1 MNATKTGRHPI
12 LLGGAHWREHALPL
26 GGALLVGAILR
37 LLWLGDTSF
46 LGDQAELL
54 ALGRSAADF
63 HAIIITGIPSSIGTL
78 NPPASAWLYAPF
90 ALVGGPLGAALF
102 TALANIVAIALLYSL
117 AARYFD
123 RVAACMAALLYATA
137 SGPVHFSRFI
147 WQQNLLAPVVLGFIW
162 LIALAVVERRRG
174 WLGWSVLLWGIATEL
189 HPTAAPLLGL
199 IALALALT
207 WRELR
212 RRDILWAAAA
222 SLALFGP
229 TLLWEFASHGADL
242 RSVERFTQG
251 HATLDTKALSYLVQ
265 LIQPAPPA
273 WYGSGASYVAVGQA
287 LISLGWLMA
296 ALLVAAEVWL
306 LWSLLAPWLRQGFGP
321 LRTLHGLRDPLTEAL
336 GDARWRLTL
345 TLTLWQ
351 AIPLLFMMRHSRP
364 IEAHYLLVL
373 LPGVYLSI
381 SGFLAWARGWPLA
394 TPARRTSFTAIS
406 QATMTTALLVA
417 GIALAGAQ
425 TFGVVAE
432 LATIHSGAFDGLAM
446 PLHYGVPLAS
456 QQKALDQTQ
465 AAAQRLSGASVAIA
479 STSVQQESLGYLSAT
494 STSTI
499 PATTYVSESCVA
511 LPAANATGPLVTL
524 ALPGSDAARL
534 LPDVTSARK
543 LGAIPVQGDTPYQ
556 LYAISPGARIADE
569 RTIATPAT
577 STTLPRPV
585 AYAYASSAQA
595 SLALTIRW
603 TGAPV
608 LATGG
613 QNAVS
618 YWYGADPRGAPIA
631 NFTFTFQP
639 LDAHDAAIGEP
650 LTTTCARFAWS
661 RSLSLITLT
670 ALPAALRTNPAVAAW
685 RITAEVAP
693 AQATRPAFGP
703 LALESGVI
711 TFGPPTPLAPATT
724 FAAPPP

>member
-1 MNATKTGRHPI
+1 MNASETGRRPM

-26 GGALLVGAILR
+26 GGALLAGTILR

-54 ALGRSAADF
+54 ALGRSAASF

-90 ALVGGPLGAALF
+90 ALLGGPLGAALF
-102 TALANIVAIALLYSL
+102 TALANIGAIGLLYGL

-162 LIALAVVERRRG
+162 VIALAVVERRRG

-207 WRELR
+207 WREMR
-212 RRDILWAAAA
+212 RRDIFWAAAA
-222 SLALFGP
+222 SLALIGP
-229 TLLWEFASHGADL
+229 TLLWELASHGADL
-242 RSVERFTQG
+242 RGVERFTQG

-265 LIQPAPPA
+265 LIQPAPPT
-273 WYGSGASYVAVGQA
+273 WYGSGSTYVAVGQA
-287 LISLGWLMA
+287 LTPLGWLLA

-306 LWSLLAPWLRQGFGP
+306 LWSLLAPWLRRGFST
-321 LRTLHGLRDPLTEAL
+321 LRTRAGLRDPLTGAL
-336 GDARWRLTL
+336 ADAHWRLIL

-351 AIPLLFMMRHSRP
+351 ALPLLFMLRHSRP
-364 IEAHYLLVL
+364 IELHYLLVV
-373 LPGVYLSI
+373 LPGVYLSFG
-381 SGFLAWARGWPLA
+381 GFLAWARGWPLVA
-394 TPARRTSFTAIS
+394 LARRIPSLAIS
-406 QATMTTALLVA
+406 PSSLSIALLAIVFT
-417 GIALAGAQ
+417 LTGAQ
-425 TFGVVAE
+425 TFGVATE
-432 LATIHSGAFDGLAM
+432 LATIHSGAFDGLTT

-456 QQKALDQTQ
+456 QQNALAQTQ
-465 AAAQRLSGASVAIA
+465 AAAQRFSGASVAIA

-494 STSTI
+494 STAGA
-499 PATTYVSESCVA
+499 PATTYVSENCVV

-524 ALPGSDAARL
+524 ALPKTAAARL
-534 LPDVTSARK
+534 LPDVTNART

-569 RTIATPAT
+569 RTIATPAA

-585 AYAYASSAQA
+585 AYAYAASAQA
-595 SLALTIRW
+595 GLALTIRW
-603 TGAPV
+603 IGAPA
-608 LATGG
+608 LATGRP
-613 QNAVS
+613 NAVR
-618 YWYGADPRGAPIA
+618 YWYGATPHDATIA
-631 NFTFTFQP
+631 NYTFTYQP
-639 LDAHDAAIGEP
+639 LNAHGAAIGAP
-650 LTTTCARFAWS
+650 LTTTCAQLAWS
-661 RSLSLITLT
+661 QTLSLVTLT
-670 ALPAALRTNPAVAAW
+670 TLPAALRTNPAMAAW
-685 RITAEVAP
+685 RVTAVVAP
-693 AQATRPAFGP
+693 ATAMRPNLGQ
-703 LALESGVI
+703 LALESGAI
-711 TFGPPTPLAPATT
+711 TFGPPRPLIPAST
-724 FAAPPP
+724 FAAPPN